1 MTNRSDFYKS
11 LFFSQQIYL
20 IALHEFANLHPN
32 VCCDLFDMKSSH
44 VSVMVSHS
52 DDDWAGFVAGL
63 KSWILTPRKDI
74 TNTCLF
80 NYWLNNIHAKK
91 SIANQ
96 INSRIALGKKI
107 TQSINGLESMSR
119 CQSSIM
125 MNICMCVEFDPLFA
139 KGLLFLS
146 DSTISTIQN
155 RFPVSNKLHF
165 NDPLLPLFVLNRNLD
180 FTKLMNLGAIGYANV
195 EQSLFT
201 MAS

>member
-1 MTNRSDFYKS
+1 MINRSDFYKS
-11 LFFSQQIYL
+11 LFFSQKIYL
-20 IALHEFANLHPN
+20 IALHEFANLHPS

-52 DDDWAGFVAGL
+52 EDDWAGFVSGL

-80 NYWLNNIHAKK
+80 NYWLNNIHAEK

-107 TQSINGLESMSR
+107 SQSFNGLETMSR
-119 CQSSIM
+119 CQSSIL

-146 DSTISTIQN
+146 DSTINTIQN
-155 RFPVSNKLHF
+155 IFPVSNKLHF
-165 NDPLLPLFVLNRNLD
+165 NELLLPLFVLNRNLD
-180 FTKLMNLGAIGYANV
+180 FTKLMSLGAIGYANV